1 MDKNSKV
8 LPLSKESVTC
18 VVCESSNVETKQV
31 DDSFE
36 YGSVFLNATI
46 TVHSCAE
53 CSFEFTG
60 KGADSARHESVCRH
74 LGLLTP
80 AEMRSI
86 RKEMS
91 MSKAEL
97 ARQTGI
103 SEASLSRW
111 EGGRLLQNAA
121 MDNFL
126 YLLSMPGN
134 LEILRKRRSDSPERV
149 EPIFRNIPSMEE
161 AKNLQDAFSL
171 WH

>member
-1 MDKNSKV
+1 MDKKSKV
-8 LPLSKESVTC
+8 VPLSKESATC
-18 VVCESSNVETKQV
+18 VVCGSSNVETKQV

-60 KGADSARHESVCRH
+60 EGADSARHESVCRH

-80 AEMRSI
+80 AEVRNI
-86 RKEMS
+86 RKDMS

-103 SEASLSRW
+103 GEASLSRW
-111 EGGRLLQNAA
+111 ERGYLLQNTA

-126 YLLSMPGN
+126 YLLSLPGN
-134 LEILRKRRSDSPERV
+134 LEALQKRHSDSGHMEPESVFQCIGITSALR
-149 EPIFRNIPSMEE
+149 EQQ
-161 AKNLQDAFSL
+161 AKFSF
-171 WH
+171 

>member
-1 MDKNSKV
+1 M
-8 LPLSKESVTC
+8 
-18 VVCESSNVETKQV
+18 

-60 KGADSARHESVCRH
+60 EGADSARHESVCRH

-80 AEMRSI
+80 AEVRNI
-86 RKEMS
+86 RKDMS

-111 EGGRLLQNAA
+111 ERGYLLQNTA

-126 YLLSMPGN
+126 YLLSLPGN
-134 LEILRKRRSDSPERV
+134 LEALRKK
-149 EPIFRNIPSMEE
+149 
-161 AKNLQDAFSL
+161 A
-171 WH
+171 